1 MALPDDNEFFNDA
14 LCSYRIY
21 GFGWWFFCTVLSVSV
36 KHSPW
41 FLQVFG
47 SSFHCWP
54 ELLYDHHKDSI
65 DDKNWANLFGP
76 YHSSSS
82 TQHNAYYSV
91 LSPDNCNFFCYLS
104 VIGVHLESTTSHR
117 YWAVSHLAFIP
128 RDIIAEDQLW
138 ITACFIDWNSC
149 YRLNRSLDSCQ
160 WSAAATLCFI
170 GGSARLKLE
179 AICAN
184 TLLLIETGG
193 KHNGWTLTV
202 NPTMNSM
209 NPNYKASSPPVKV
222 HSVLCF

>member
-1 MALPDDNEFFNDA
+1 MIMNFLMMPSALIGFMDLADGFSALFSLSQWNIHPDFSRYLVPPSIVDLNSCMTITKTPSMTKTEPTCLAPTIPPPQPSTMHTTVFY
-14 LCSYRIY
+14 LRITA
-21 GFGWWFFCTVLSVSV
+21 F
-36 KHSPW
+36 
-41 FLQVFG
+41 
-47 SSFHCWP
+47 
-54 ELLYDHHKDSI
+54 
-65 DDKNWANLFGP
+65 
-76 YHSSSS
+76 
-82 TQHNAYYSV
+82 
-91 LSPDNCNFFCYLS
+91 FFCYLS

-149 YRLNRSLDSCQ
+149 YCLNRSLDSCQ